1 MNRIARRPLAP
12 QLIEALRSSHAGFIS
27 ATGKK
32 VPPSVVSLYA
42 APEVAADGVVHWTT
56 SLQGNPIAFK
66 DLPAEQLEGFKAL
79 LFQKL
84 AAITSLAKEL
94 SAEPTK
100 YAKEISLLTQAA
112 AAPAVDA
119 IYSVNGQP
127 VLLYWASALPPDPN
141 RKVLALPV
149 SATAVAAVPSTS
161 LSPKIRWLL
170 ALLLFLLFLFLL
182 WWFFCPKSPRND
194 LGSNTSAPVSLSA
207 PETPAKPLTVTPDA
221 QSVPPVALKPLEQPK
236 PPPTVKPAD
245 PPFEEP
251 VPPLV
256 EVPEPG
262 PELLRPRTP
271 APEPVAAEVVAPKPE
286 VVPPKVAA
294 PVKPPVPQT
303 ITVDNAKDVCPEDRT
318 AALAPEMIVV
328 FDASNSMRV
337 NISATAAEERWAF
350 QMMHSDPNFIASK
363 LSPSDLQK
371 FDRLWPLHKKTE
383 AEQDWLYK
391 VLIAHTPGRLSPGDR
406 QKFLRLVAEPTR
418 IASAKQATINVI
430 QRLPKD
436 AGTGLVVVD
445 RCSSGARNLG
455 RFGADQRGQM
465 LGRLNNLTPYEGT
478 PLADGLLQG
487 GELADGVTRQSTIL
501 LVSDGAES
509 CGGDPCFVARNLK
522 RNKPHLVIN
531 VIDIGGTG
539 AANCAAELTGGK
551 VYTVSSVNELNIGIE
566 RAAQDTL
573 GPAHCR
579 KPN

>member
-1 MNRIARRPLAP
+1 MNRIARRSLAP
-12 QLIEALRSSHAGFIS
+12 QLIEALRSSHAGFVR
-27 ATGKK
+27 ATGNK

-42 APEVAADGVVHWTT
+42 VPEVATDGAVQWVT

-66 DLPAEQLEGFKAL
+66 DLPSEQLEAFKAL

-84 AAITSLAKEL
+84 AAIASLAKEL

-127 VLLYWASALPPDPN
+127 VLLYWAGSLPPDPN

-149 SATAVAAVPSTS
+149 APVTAAAVSSTR
-161 LSPKIRWLL
+161 LSRNSRWFV
-170 ALLLFLLFLFLL
+170 ALLLLLLFLFLL
-182 WWFFCPKSPRND
+182 WWFFCPKSWRVHKTDQVLTPN
-194 LGSNTSAPVSLSA
+194 SAQTTPPNIQVPPPPAAQA
-207 PETPAKPLTVTPDA
+207 PE
-221 QSVPPVALKPLEQPK
+221 ALKPAEPLAPPEPPIVLK
-236 PPPTVKPAD
+236 PSEPPVLP
-245 PPFEEP
+245 EVP
-251 VPPLV
+251 VPPLI
-256 EVPEPG
+256 EVPEPE
-262 PELLRPRTP
+262 PELLRPRVEP
-271 APEPVAAEVVAPKPE
+271 PKPEPVVA
-286 VVPPKVAA
+286 PPKVE
-294 PVKPPVPQT
+294 VPT
-303 ITVDNAKDVCPEDRT
+303 RPAVPKVITVDNAKTVCPEDRP

-328 FDASNSMRV
+328 FDASGSMRL
-337 NISATAAEERWAF
+337 NINATLEEEKWVLRQIYANPGF
-350 QMMHSDPNFIASK
+350 VPSN
-363 LSPSDLQK
+363 LSPTDLQR
-371 FDRLWPLHKKTE
+371 FNRLTRLPHLNEADR
-383 AEQDWLYK
+383 DWL
-391 VLIAHTPGRLSPGDR
+391 VRIRIANTPSLLSPADR
-406 QKFLRLVAEPTR
+406 QKFLRLVGEPTR
-418 IASAKQATINVI
+418 IISAKQATINVVK
-430 QRLPKD
+430 RLPQD
-436 AGTGLVVVD
+436 VGTGLVVVD

-455 RFGADQRGQM
+455 RFGPEQRGQM
-465 LGRLNNLTPYEGT
+465 LSRLNQLTPYEGT

-501 LVSDGAES
+501 VVSDGEES
-509 CGGDPCFVARNLK
+509 CGGDPCSVARNLK

-566 RAAQDTL
+566 RAVQDTL

>member
-1 MNRIARRPLAP
+1 MNRIARRSLAP
-12 QLIEALRSSHAGFIS
+12 QLIEALRTSHVGFIS

-32 VPPSVVSLYA
+32 LPPSVVSLYA

-66 DLPAEQLEGFKAL
+66 DLPTEQIEAFKAL

-84 AAITSLAKEL
+84 AAIASLAKEL
-94 SAEPTK
+94 GAEPAK

-112 AAPAVDA
+112 AAPSVDA

-127 VLLYWASALPPDPN
+127 VLLYWASSLPPDPN

-149 SATAVAAVPSTS
+149 AAAAAAAVSSTR
-161 LSPKIRWLL
+161 LSRNSRWLV
-170 ALLLFLLFLFLL
+170 ALLLLLLFLFLL
-182 WWFFCPKSPRND
+182 WWFFCPKSWRVH
-194 LGSNTSAPVSLSA
+194 NTGQVLTPNAVQTTPPNIQAPPQPAAPV
-207 PETPAKPLTVTPDA
+207 PETLKPTDPV
-221 QSVPPVALKPLEQPK
+221 VPPE
-236 PPPTVKPAD
+236 PPTLSKPSE
-245 PPFEEP
+245 PTVIPEEP
-251 VPPLV
+251 VPPLI

-262 PELLRPRTP
+262 PELLRPRVEP
-271 APEPVAAEVVAPKPE
+271 PKPEPVVA
-286 VVPPKVAA
+286 PPKVEVPA
-294 PVKPPVPQT
+294 KPATPKV
-303 ITVDNAKDVCPEDRT
+303 ITVDNAKTVCPEDRP

-328 FDASNSMRV
+328 FDASSSMRV

-350 QMMHSDPNFIASK
+350 EMMHADPNFIASK

-371 FDRLWPLHKKTE
+371 FERLWPLHKRTE

-391 VLIAHTPGRLSPGDR
+391 MLIAHTPGRLSPSDR

-418 IASAKQATINVI
+418 IASAKQATINVL

-436 AGTGLVVVD
+436 TSSGLVVVD
-445 RCSSGARNLG
+445 RCLNGARNLG
-455 RFGADQRGQM
+455 RFGPDQRGQM
-465 LGRLNNLTPYEGT
+465 LSRLNNLTPYEGT

-487 GELADGVTRQSTIL
+487 GQLADGVTRESTIL

-522 RNKPHLVIN
+522 RNKPHLKIN
-531 VIDIGGTG
+531 VIDIGGVG

-551 VYTVSSVNELNIGIE
+551 VYTVSNVNELNLGIE

>member
-1 MNRIARRPLAP
+1 MNRVARQSLAP
-12 QLIEALRSSHAGFIS
+12 QLIEALRSAHAGFIS

-56 SLQGNPIAFK
+56 SLQGNPVAFK
-66 DLPAEQLEGFKAL
+66 DLPTERLEAFKAL

-84 AAITSLAKEL
+84 AAVASLAKEL
-94 SAEPTK
+94 SAEPAK
-100 YAKEISLLTQAA
+100 YAKEISLLKQAA

-127 VLLYWASALPPDPN
+127 VLLYWASSLPPDPN
-141 RKVLALPV
+141 RKMLALPV
-149 SATAVAAVPSTS
+149 SATAVAAVPSSS
-161 LSPKIRWLL
+161 LSPKVRWLL

-194 LGSNTSAPVSLSA
+194 VGSNTPAPVSLSTPSTKSIPPATA
-207 PETPAKPLTVTPDA
+207 PEEKA
-221 QSVPPVALKPLEQPK
+221 VPPVALKPI
-236 PPPTVKPAD
+236 D
-245 PPFEEP
+245 PPLKEP
-251 VPPLV
+251 EPPLV
-256 EVPEPG
+256 EVPEPEA
-262 PELLRPRTP
+262 ELLRPRTP
-271 APEPVAAEVVAPKPE
+271 PPEPVAPEVVAPTPD

-303 ITVDNAKDVCPEDRT
+303 ITVDNAKDVCPEDRP

-328 FDASNSMRV
+328 FDASGSMRV
-337 NISATAAEERWAF
+337 NISATAADERWAF
-350 QMMHSDPNFIASK
+350 QMMHGDPNFIASK
-363 LSPSDLQK
+363 LSPSDVQK
-371 FDRLWPLHKKTE
+371 FYRLWPLHTMTE
-383 AEQDWLYK
+383 AEREWLYK

-406 QKFLRLVAEPTR
+406 QRFLRLVGEPTR

-445 RCSSGARNLG
+445 RCTNGASGARNLG
-455 RFGADQRGQM
+455 RFAPNQRGQM
-465 LGRLNNLTPYEGT
+465 LSRLNNLTPFEGT

-487 GELADGVTRQSTIL
+487 GELADGVTRESTIL

-522 RNKPHLVIN
+522 RNKPHLKIN

-551 VYTVSSVNELNIGIE
+551 VYTVSNVNELNLGIE